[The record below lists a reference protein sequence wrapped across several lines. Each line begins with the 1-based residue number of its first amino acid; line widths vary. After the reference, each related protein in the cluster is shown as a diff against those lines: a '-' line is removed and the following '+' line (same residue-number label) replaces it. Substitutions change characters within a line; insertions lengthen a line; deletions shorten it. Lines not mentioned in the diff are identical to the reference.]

1 MSAAVIRSLVYC
13 SRSGIVGSD
22 VMLQAQVLR
31 IMASAGRHNA
41 RLGVRGVLMLDEG
54 WFTQLLEG
62 PVDGVEA
69 LFARISQDRRHT
81 EVTLLE
87 SGQIAAH
94 RLPDWPMAFLGGSAA
109 LGPLFAGCRTAAQLD
124 RRAVTAAR
132 AVAAASELVRT
143 TTSVPIIA

>member
-1 MSAAVIRSLVYC
+1 MSAAAVHSLVYC
-13 SRSGIVGSD
+13 SRSGIIGPEIV
-22 VMLQAQVLR
+22 LQAQLLR

-69 LFARISQDRRHT
+69 LFARIGRDRRHV

-87 SGQIAAH
+87 NAPIPQH
-94 RLPDWPMAFLGGSAA
+94 RLPEWSMAFLGGSPAV
-109 LGPLFAGCRTAAQLD
+109 GRLFVGCRTAAQLD
-124 RRAVTAAR
+124 RRVVTAAR
-132 AVAAASELVRT
+132 LVAAAHELVRA
-143 TTSVPIIA
+143 TTSPAIIA